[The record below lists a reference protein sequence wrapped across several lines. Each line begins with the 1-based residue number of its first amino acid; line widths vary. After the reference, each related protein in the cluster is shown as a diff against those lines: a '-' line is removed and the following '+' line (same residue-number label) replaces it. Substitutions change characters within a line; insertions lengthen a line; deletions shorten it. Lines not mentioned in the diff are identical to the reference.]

1 MPDEVLP
8 QPESVPAESPVQGTG
23 AGASR
28 PGPAEGIASGGDGL
42 RPLGQVGGGGIGPGA
57 PDLPEPSANPVL
69 PTWTPFPESP
79 VELVLDPEVLA
90 RELAAELLGDPL
102 EELDAL
108 ETESADVARECDEGL
123 QLLEGNRE
131 ERMQGL
137 RIFCEHR
144 DPRAIPLLLPLLQ
157 APCPVL
163 RMSAVYALGRNPHPL
178 AVEPLLS
185 LLAADDNGYVRKAVA
200 WSLGNYPDAPI
211 LNPLIRTLQMDVAAV
226 RLWAASSLADAGA
239 TGAAKADPA
248 AAQLLLSLRID
259 SEPAVRSNC
268 AWSLGRLY
276 TDLVEPRQ
284 QAVVEALLHTLLHD
298 GDPTVR
304 DEARLALEQLE
315 RPEVLERLQTLV
327 DEGLIG

>member
-1 MPDEVLP
+1 MPDEALP
-8 QPESVPAESPVQGTG
+8 F
-23 AGASR
+23 
-28 PGPAEGIASGGDGL
+28 
-42 RPLGQVGGGGIGPGA
+42 
-57 PDLPEPSANPVL
+57 PDH
-69 PTWTPFPESP
+69 PFPESP
-79 VELVLDPEVLA
+79 AQLALDPDVLA

-102 EELDAL
+102 DEIEAL
-108 ETESADVARECDEGL
+108 EPEVVDVAAECDLGL
-123 QLLEGNRE
+123 VLLQGGHDQ
-131 ERMQGL
+131 RMQGL

-144 DPRAIPLLLPLLQ
+144 DPRAIPLLLPLLE
-157 APCPVL
+157 AACPIL

-178 AVEPLLS
+178 AVEPLLA

-211 LNPLIRTLQMDVAAV
+211 LNPLIRTLQVDVAAV

-248 AAQLLLSLRID
+248 AAHLLQTLRID
-259 SEPAVRSNC
+259 SEAAVRSNS

-276 TDLVEPRQ
+276 PDLVEPRQ

-315 RPEVLERLQTLV
+315 QPDVLDRLQTLV